1 MLSKGESA
9 MRKFIDLNFN
19 WKFTESFTEE
29 MTKPSFDDSSFEK
42 VDIPHTVK
50 ELPYNYFDEKSY
62 QFISCYRKQFKLPSE
77 AFQNERRIFINFA
90 GAANYARVFLNGK
103 FVGEHKD
110 GYTPFRLEI
119 TEFCNKSNNTLAVMI
134 DSTERSDMPPF
145 GNMVDYLCYG
155 GIYREVSLEI
165 TEKTY
170 IEDVFVKTPE
180 ALNPEKTV
188 EADITFSDSAKGSYT
203 VELLDGEKCLKKR
216 TAEFEGKVIRARMKV
231 TGVELWDID
240 SPKLYT
246 LRISFG
252 SDVFERRFGFREA
265 KFTRTGFML
274 NGRKIK
280 LVGLNRHQSYPYVG
294 NAMPASA
301 QKADADLLKYRLG
314 CNFVRT
320 AHYPDSVHFIDR
332 CDEIGLLVF
341 TEMPSWQYLGE
352 GEWRD
357 VCLENVKAMVKRDRS
372 HPCIVLWGVRVNEGG
387 DCDEFYAKTNAAAHA
402 LDPTRQTGGVR
413 NFPRSHLLEDV
424 YTFNDF
430 SHSGSFIKLLP
441 SFIVC
446 GITPPYLVTEH
457 NGHMYPTKSFDR
469 EEIRREHAVRHAR
482 VQNAAFGSK
491 RISGATGWCMADY
504 NTHKDFGSGDRI
516 CYHGVTDMFRVPK
529 LAASVYASQQDAFP
543 VMESS
548 SAMDV
553 GEYPGAII
561 GKTYIFTNCDYIEV
575 FKNGKHT
582 STAYPD
588 YKSFPNLP
596 HPPVSPAD
604 YIGDSLETED
614 GLDPVTASAL
624 KKALVAATT
633 YGYIMP
639 PQHYAEIVYA
649 YLHGRMKFSQ
659 IYNIVTKYFA
669 NWGNEQVTYR
679 YDGYKDGKLV
689 KSITRT
695 AVNSLSLSVK
705 ADSMTLTEDTTYDV
719 TRVELRA
726 VDQNG
731 NQVPF
736 ANNAVSV
743 KVGGA
748 AKLIGPDMFALIGGD
763 RAFWIRTIGKSGTAT
778 VTVSAQ
784 GIGEQVLTFDVVK
797 K

>member
-1 MLSKGESA
+1 MFD
-9 MRKFIDLNFN
+9 MRKFIDLNFG
-19 WKFTESFTEE
+19 WKFSESFNED
-29 MTKPSFDDSSFEK
+29 MFKASYDDSAFET

-50 ELPYNYFDEKSY
+50 EIPYNYFDEKSY
-62 QFISCYRKQFKLPSE
+62 QFVSCYRKNFKLPAE
-77 AFQNERRIFINFA
+77 AFANDRRVFINFA
-90 GAANYARVFLNGK
+90 GAANYAVVYVNGK
-103 FVGEHKD
+103 YAGEHKD

-119 TEFCNKSNNTLAVMI
+119 TGLCNKSVNTLAVMI

-170 IEDVFVKTPE
+170 IEDVFVKTPN
-180 ALNPEKTV
+180 ALAPEKIV
-188 EADITFSDSAKGSYT
+188 EADITFSESAKGSYT
-203 VELLDGEKCLKKR
+203 VELFDGDSCLKKK
-216 TAEFEGKVIRARMKV
+216 TAEFDGRVIRARMKAPQV
-231 TGVELWDID
+231 SLWDID
-240 SPKLYT
+240 EPKLYT
-246 LRISFG
+246 LKITYD
-252 SDVFERRFGFREA
+252 SDVFTRRFGFREA
-265 KFTRTGFML
+265 RFTRTGFML

-301 QKADADLLKYRLG
+301 QRADAELLKYRLG

-372 HPCIVLWGVRVNEGG
+372 HPSVVLWGVRVNEGG
-387 DCDEFYAKTNAAAHA
+387 DCDEFYTKTNAAAHA

-424 YTFNDF
+424 YTYNDF
-430 SHSGSFIKLLP
+430 SHSGSFLKLLP

-469 EEIRREHAVRHAR
+469 EEIRREHALRHTR

-491 RISGATGWCMADY
+491 RISGAVGWCMADY

-529 LAASVYASQQDAFP
+529 LAAAVYASQQDSFP
-543 VMESS
+543 VMENS

-561 GKTYIFTNCDYIEV
+561 GRTYIFTNCDYVEV

-588 YKSFPNLP
+588 YKKFPNLP
-596 HPPVSPAD
+596 HPPVSPVD
-604 YIGDSLETED
+604 YIGDSLVTED
-614 GLDPVTASAL
+614 GLDEVTAASL
-624 KKALVAATT
+624 KKALLAATE
-633 YGYIMP
+633 YGYFMP
-639 PQHYAEIVYA
+639 PQHYAEIAYA
-649 YLHGRMKFSQ
+649 YIHGRMKFSQ
-659 IYNIVTKYFA
+659 IYDIVTKYFA

-689 KSITRT
+689 KSVTRT

-705 ADSMTLTEDTTYDV
+705 PDSDTLVEKATYDV

-726 VDQNG
+726 LDQNG
-731 NQVPF
+731 NQVPY
-736 ANNAVSV
+736 ANNAVTV
-743 KVGGA
+743 TVDGP
-748 AKLIGPDMFALIGGD
+748 AKIIGPDKFALIGGD
-763 RAFWIRTIGKSGTAT
+763 RAFWIRTAGKSGEIK

-784 GIGEQVLTFDVVK
+784 DIGEQTLILNAVK
-797 K
+797 ESAE